1 MILKAKFRFNR
12 PIDTS
17 KDFISTKDAFTVT
30 IFGKEYS
37 FDFLNYYGNV
47 KKEDPAILEYEGT
60 DLDTD
65 AFPDS
70 AELVRYAEYIDTL
83 NECSLDTGD
92 NTLYLLEVL
101 EFTLIRNDGSV
112 CLRDDESVCIGAE
125 ILEDFNFRHML
136 KLADE
141 LPQEGL
147 SVDGDTILKD
157 QLDEL
162 FDEDYTGIYAEIIGI
177 WKEARTD
184 REKSLIKKMFETF
197 TGISLKDYLEKCV
210 ITIAEE
216 KHNER

>member
-12 PIDTS
+12 PIDAT
-17 KDFISTKDAFTVT
+17 KDFVCIGGFAATAA
-30 IFGKEYS
+30 GKQYP
-37 FDFLNYYGNV
+37 FDFMTYYGNV
-47 KKEDPAILEYEGT
+47 DKKDSAILEYEGVG
-60 DLDTD
+60 LDTD

-70 AELVRYAEYIDTL
+70 AELVKYAEDIESL
-83 NECSLDTGD
+83 NECSMDTMD
-92 NTLYLLEVL
+92 TDDDTLYLVEVL
-101 EFTLIRNDGSV
+101 EFTLIRDEGSV
-112 CLRDDESVCIGAE
+112 SIGAE
-125 ILEDFNFRHML
+125 ILEDFNFRHILEMAEEIP
-136 KLADE
+136 K
-141 LPQEGL
+141 EGL

-162 FDEDYTGIYAEIIGI
+162 CDEDYTGIYDEIIGI

-210 ITIAEE
+210 ITIAGE

>member
-17 KDFISTKDAFTVT
+17 KDFISTMEAFNVT

-37 FDFLNYYGNV
+37 FDFMINYGNV
-47 KKEDPAILEYEGT
+47 NKEDPAILEHEGT
-60 DLDTD
+60 IMDTD

-70 AELVRYAEYIDTL
+70 AEVVRYAEFIDTL

-92 NTLYLLEVL
+92 DTLYLLEVL
-101 EFTLIRNDGSV
+101 EFILI
-112 CLRDDESVCIGAE
+112 RDDEFICIGAE
-125 ILEDFNFRHML
+125 ILEDFNFRHILEMAEEIP
-136 KLADE
+136 K
-141 LPQEGL
+141 EGL

>member
-17 KDFISTKDAFTVT
+17 KDFISTMEAFTVT

-37 FDFLNYYGNV
+37 FDFMNYCGNV

-70 AELVRYAEYIDTL
+70 AELVKYAEDIESLDECSIDT
-83 NECSLDTGD
+83 D
-92 NTLYLLEVL
+92 NDTLYLMEVL
-101 EFTLIRNDGSV
+101 EFTLIKDTGSIS
-112 CLRDDESVCIGAE
+112 LRPE
-125 ILEDFNFRHML
+125 ILEDFNFRHILEM
-136 KLADE
+136 AEE
-141 LPQEGL
+141 LPKEGL

-184 REKSLIKKMFETF
+184 KEKDLVKKMFETF
-197 TGISLKDYLEKCV
+197 TGISLKDYLEKC
-210 ITIAEE
+210 ITTIAEE

>member
-1 MILKAKFRFNR
+1 M
-12 PIDTS
+12 
-17 KDFISTKDAFTVT
+17 
-30 IFGKEYS
+30 EY
-37 FDFLNYYGNV
+37 Y
-47 KKEDPAILEYEGT
+47 
-60 DLDTD
+60 
-65 AFPDS
+65 
-70 AELVRYAEYIDTL
+70 
-83 NECSLDTGD
+83 
-92 NTLYLLEVL
+92 TLYLLEVL

-112 CLRDDESVCIGAE
+112 CLRDDGSVCIGAE

-136 KLADE
+136 KMADE

-184 REKSLIKKMFETF
+184 REKTFVKKMFETF
-197 TGISLKDYLEKCV
+197 TGISLKDYLEKC
-210 ITIAEE
+210 ITTIAEE

>member
-17 KDFISTKDAFTVT
+17 KDFISTKEAFTVT

-37 FDFLNYYGNV
+37 FDFMNYCGNV
-47 KKEDPAILEYEGT
+47 KKENPAILEYEGT

-70 AELVRYAEYIDTL
+70 AELVKYAEDIESLDECSIDT
-83 NECSLDTGD
+83 D
-92 NTLYLLEVL
+92 NDTLYLMEVL
-101 EFTLIRNDGSV
+101 EFTLIKDTGYIS
-112 CLRDDESVCIGAE
+112 LRPE
-125 ILEDFNFRHML
+125 ILEDFNFRHILEM
-136 KLADE
+136 AEE
-141 LPQEGL
+141 LPKEGL

-184 REKSLIKKMFETF
+184 KEKDLVKKMFETF
-197 TGISLKDYLEKCV
+197 TGISLKDYLEKC
-210 ITIAEE
+210 ITTIKEE

>member
-17 KDFISTKDAFTVT
+17 KDFISTMEAFTVT

-37 FDFLNYYGNV
+37 FDFMNYCGNV

-70 AELVRYAEYIDTL
+70 AELVKYAEDIESLDECSIDT
-83 NECSLDTGD
+83 D
-92 NTLYLLEVL
+92 NDTLYLMEVL
-101 EFTLIRNDGSV
+101 EFTLIKDTGSIS
-112 CLRDDESVCIGAE
+112 LRPE
-125 ILEDFNFRHML
+125 ILEDFNFRHILEM
-136 KLADE
+136 AEE
-141 LPQEGL
+141 LPKEGL

-184 REKSLIKKMFETF
+184 KEKDLVKKMFETF
-197 TGISLKDYLEKCV
+197 AGISLKDYLEKC
-210 ITIAEE
+210 ITTITEE

>member
-17 KDFISTKDAFTVT
+17 KDFISTKEAFTVT

-37 FDFLNYYGNV
+37 FDFMNYCGNV

-65 AFPDS
+65 TFPDS
-70 AELVRYAEYIDTL
+70 VELVRNAEYIDTL
-83 NECSLDTGD
+83 NECRLDTGD

-101 EFTLIRNDGSV
+101 EFTLIRDNGSV
-112 CLRDDESVCIGAE
+112 CLRDDGSVCIGAE

-136 KLADE
+136 KMADE

-177 WKEARTD
+177 WKEARTE
-184 REKSLIKKMFETF
+184 REKALVKKMFETF
-197 TGISLKDYLEKCV
+197 IGISLKEYLEKCIDV
-210 ITIAEE
+210 ITKEE
-216 KHNER
+216 HDEY

>member
-17 KDFISTKDAFTVT
+17 KDFISTKEAFTVT

-37 FDFLNYYGNV
+37 FDFMNYCGNV
-47 KKEDPAILEYEGT
+47 KKENPANLEYEGT

-70 AELVRYAEYIDTL
+70 AELVKYAEDIESLDECSIDT
-83 NECSLDTGD
+83 D
-92 NTLYLLEVL
+92 NDTLYLMEVL
-101 EFTLIRNDGSV
+101 EFTLIKDTGYIS
-112 CLRDDESVCIGAE
+112 LRPE
-125 ILEDFNFRHML
+125 ILEDFNFRHILEM
-136 KLADE
+136 AEE
-141 LPQEGL
+141 LPKEGL

-184 REKSLIKKMFETF
+184 KEKDLVKKMFETF
-197 TGISLKDYLEKCV
+197 TGISLKDYLEKC
-210 ITIAEE
+210 ITTIKEE

>member
-112 CLRDDESVCIGAE
+112 CLRDDGSVCIGAE

-177 WKEARTD
+177 WK
-184 REKSLIKKMFETF
+184 SL
-197 TGISLKDYLEKCV
+197 LERLMKLV
-210 ITIAEE
+210 I
-216 KHNER
+216 RLWMS

>member
-17 KDFISTKDAFTVT
+17 KDFISTKEAFTVT

-37 FDFLNYYGNV
+37 FDFMNYCGNV

-70 AELVRYAEYIDTL
+70 AELVKYAEDIESLDECSIDT
-83 NECSLDTGD
+83 D
-92 NTLYLLEVL
+92 NDTLYLMEVL
-101 EFTLIRNDGSV
+101 EFTLIKDTGSIS
-112 CLRDDESVCIGAE
+112 LRPE
-125 ILEDFNFRHML
+125 ILEDFNFRHILEM
-136 KLADE
+136 AEE
-141 LPQEGL
+141 LPKEGL

-184 REKSLIKKMFETF
+184 KEKDLVKKMFETF
-197 TGISLKDYLEKCV
+197 AGISLKDYLEKC
-210 ITIAEE
+210 ITTITEE

>member
-12 PIDTS
+12 PIDTT
-17 KDFISTKDAFTVT
+17 KDFICIGGFVATAA
-30 IFGKEYS
+30 GKQYQ
-37 FDFLNYYGNV
+37 FDFMTYYGNV
-47 KKEDPAILEYEGT
+47 DKKDPTILDYEGE
-60 DLDTD
+60 DLDTEV
-65 AFPDS
+65 FSDS
-70 AELVRYAEYIDTL
+70 AELVKYAEDIESLDECSIDT
-83 NECSLDTGD
+83 DD
-92 NTLYLLEVL
+92 DTLYLMEVL

-112 CLRDDESVCIGAE
+112 CLRDDGSVCIGAE

-147 SVDGDTILKD
+147 SIDGDTILKD

-162 FDEDYTGIYAEIIGI
+162 CDEDYTGIYDEIIGI

-197 TGISLKDYLEKCV
+197 TEISLKDYLEKC
-210 ITIAEE
+210 ITTIAEE

>member
-1 MILKAKFRFNR
+1 M
-12 PIDTS
+12 T
-17 KDFISTKDAFTVT
+17 
-30 IFGKEYS
+30 
-37 FDFLNYYGNV
+37 YYGNV
-47 KKEDPAILEYEGT
+47 DKKDPAILEYEGVG
-60 DLDTD
+60 LDTD

-70 AELVRYAEYIDTL
+70 AELVKYAEDIESL
-83 NECSLDTGD
+83 NECSIDTD
-92 NTLYLLEVL
+92 DDTLYLMEVL

-112 CLRDDESVCIGAE
+112 CLRDDGSVCIGAE

-184 REKSLIKKMFETF
+184 REKHLSKKCLRHLQE
-197 TGISLKDYLEKCV
+197 SVLR
-210 ITIAEE
+210 ITWR
-216 KHNER
+216 NVS

>member
-17 KDFISTKDAFTVT
+17 KDLISTKDAFTVT

-65 AFPDS
+65 VFPDS

-112 CLRDDESVCIGAE
+112 CLRDDGSVCIGAE

-141 LPQEGL
+141 LPQ
-147 SVDGDTILKD
+147 
-157 QLDEL
+157 DEL
-162 FDEDYTGIYAEIIGI
+162 CDEDYTGIYDEIIDI